1 MKDITTIQD
10 IQLLVNTFY
19 ESVRD
24 SEIGFFFEEIAQVN
38 WEKHLPKMY
47 IFWQAL
53 LFADVKFDG
62 NPMGAH
68 FPINEKMAMEKHHF
82 DTWLR
87 LWKSTVDQLFS
98 GEIAESAKSK
108 AENIA
113 SLMSY
118 KMEMD
123 TKLRKL

>member
-19 ESVRD
+19 ESVRG

-68 FPINEKMAMEKHHF
+68 FPINEKRPMEKHHF

-98 GEIAESAKSK
+98 GEIAEAAKSK

-113 SLMSY
+113 SLMAY

>member
-1 MKDITTIQD
+1 
-10 IQLLVNTFY
+10 
-19 ESVRD
+19 
-24 SEIGFFFEEIAQVN
+24 
-38 WEKHLPKMY
+38 
-47 IFWQAL
+47 
-53 LFADVKFDG
+53 
-62 NPMGAH
+62 
-68 FPINEKMAMEKHHF
+68 MAMEKHHF

-113 SLMSY
+113 SLMAY

>member
-1 MKDITTIQD
+1 MNDITTTQD

-19 ESVRD
+19 DKVKT
-24 SEIGFFFEEIAQVN
+24 SEIGFFFNDVVNVN

-47 IFWQAL
+47 IFWESV
-53 LFADVKFDG
+53 LFATTKFDG

-68 FPINEKMAMEKHHF
+68 FPINEKVAMEKHHF
-82 DTWLR
+82 ETWLKH
-87 LWKSTVDQLFS
+87 WKETIDQLFS
-98 GEIAESAKSK
+98 GEMADSAKNK

-113 SLMSY
+113 NLMSY

-123 TKLRKL
+123 TKLKGK

>member
-1 MKDITTIQD
+1 
-10 IQLLVNTFY
+10 
-19 ESVRD
+19 
-24 SEIGFFFEEIAQVN
+24 
-38 WEKHLPKMY
+38 MY

-53 LFADVKFDG
+53 LFADVKFNG

-82 DTWLR
+82 ETWLS

-98 GEIAESAKSK
+98 GKIAKSAKSK

>member
-1 MKDITTIQD
+1 
-10 IQLLVNTFY
+10 
-19 ESVRD
+19 
-24 SEIGFFFEEIAQVN
+24 
-38 WEKHLPKMY
+38 MY

-68 FPINEKMAMEKHHF
+68 FPINEKRAMEKHHF

>member
-1 MKDITTIQD
+1 
-10 IQLLVNTFY
+10 
-19 ESVRD
+19 
-24 SEIGFFFEEIAQVN
+24 
-38 WEKHLPKMY
+38 MY

-68 FPINEKMAMEKHHF
+68 FPINEKNGNGKHHF
-82 DTWLR
+82 DTWLS
-87 LWKSTVDQLFS
+87 LWKSTQTNYS
-98 GEIAESAKSK
+98 HEIAESAKSK